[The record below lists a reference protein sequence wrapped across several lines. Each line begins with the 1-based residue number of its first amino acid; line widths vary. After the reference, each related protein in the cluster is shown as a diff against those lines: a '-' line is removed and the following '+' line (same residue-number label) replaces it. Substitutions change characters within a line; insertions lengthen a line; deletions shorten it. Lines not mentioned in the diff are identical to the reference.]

1 MGVTGKE
8 GNSEPL
14 IGKAYFGWIRDR
26 PAMVLPHGRNLRR
39 RLAQTQML
47 SDTGAGA
54 RCPAPACRAY
64 ENERGPT
71 LERRAT
77 HEREAACAI
86 AGERSAGLGREQ
98 TREHDLSVG
107 RNEPRHRRGEG

>member
-1 MGVTGKE
+1 MW
-8 GNSEPL
+8 
-14 IGKAYFGWIRDR
+14 KAYLDRAGDR
-26 PAMVLPHGRNLRR
+26 PAMLPPHAPPIG
-39 RLAQTQML
+39 ADTML

-54 RCPAPACRAY
+54 LCPAPARRAH

-77 HEREAACAI
+77 HERQAACAI

-107 RNEPRHRRGEG
+107 RNEPRHRRGERFER